1 MSEAELTASAALFFD
16 LAVSAIALYV
26 TICSGF
32 LATAYLVGSKIT
44 RSQAFII
51 SGLFVF
57 VASLMTYGVFGW
69 FWRAFLYNQLLFEI
83 DPNYLPT
90 SGGTPMAGWIL
101 SAIMVMGIFACLKFM
116 WDVRHPME

>member
-1 MSEAELTASAALFFD
+1 MTEAELTASAALFFD

-44 RSQAFII
+44 RSQVVII

-57 VASLMTYGVFGW
+57 VASIMTYGVYGW
-69 FWRAFLYNQLLFEI
+69 FWRAFLYNQLLFELG
-83 DPNYLPT
+83 PYYLPT
-90 SGGTPMAGWIL
+90 SGGTPIVGWVL
-101 SAIMVMGIFACLKFM
+101 SALMVVGIFACLKFM
-116 WDVRHPME
+116 WDVRHPSE

>member
-1 MSEAELTASAALFFD
+1 MSEAELATSAALFFD

-44 RSQAFII
+44 RSQTFII

-69 FWRAFLYNQLLFEI
+69 FWRAFLYNQLLFKL

-90 SGGTPMAGWIL
+90 SGGTPMAGWVL
-101 SAIMVMGIFACLKFM
+101 SGIMAIGIFACLKFM
-116 WDVRHPME
+116 WDVRHP